1 MSFKENILRK
11 IKIEKLTRKILD
23 SVGPPDSGKRV
34 DRDTVIELLEMG
46 SYEALKKRD
55 LVLYILE
62 GDADNGRI
70 FVLDNDL
77 TIYNTS
83 AEDIAVR
90 KSPTVK
96 EMVTI
101 RNIRKI
107 LNDTDVVESKKEE
120 TVKSIRKEYLDKLD
134 LSFEPADIEAI
145 AREGVAALE
154 TGSPDGV
161 RECLEIFADILG
173 YRSAPN
179 PFRLD
184 GYDIMGKIN
193 RGDSGERV
201 ISPVIIYEPSR
212 VFLKLM
218 DTQIGRFDKERIEA
232 MHRAARGIEND
243 CLEGAAVFDY
253 LKDAVG
259 ALVTNPYK

>member
-23 SVGPPDSGKRV
+23 SVGPPDSGKRF
-34 DRDTVIELLEMG
+34 DRDAMIELLEMG

-62 GDADNGRI
+62 GNADNGRI

-101 RNIRKI
+101 RNIRRI
-107 LNDTDVVESKKEE
+107 LNDSDVVESEKEE
-120 TVKSIRKEYLDKLD
+120 TVRSIRKEYLDKLD
-134 LSFEPADIEAI
+134 LSFEPADINAI
-145 AREGVAALE
+145 AREGIADLE
-154 TGSPDGV
+154 AGNPDGV

-173 YRSAPN
+173 YRSAPS
-179 PFRLD
+179 PFKID
-184 GYDIMGKIN
+184 GYDIMGKIS
-193 RGDSGERV
+193 RGDSGELV
-201 ISPVIIYEPSR
+201 LSPVVIFDPSQR
-212 VFLKLM
+212 LLKLM
-218 DTQIGRFDKERIEA
+218 DVQIERFDKEGIESI
-232 MHRAARGIEND
+232 HRVAKGIEND
-243 CLEGAAVFDY
+243 CLEGAGVFGY
-253 LKDAVG
+253 LKEAVG
-259 ALVTNPYK
+259 G